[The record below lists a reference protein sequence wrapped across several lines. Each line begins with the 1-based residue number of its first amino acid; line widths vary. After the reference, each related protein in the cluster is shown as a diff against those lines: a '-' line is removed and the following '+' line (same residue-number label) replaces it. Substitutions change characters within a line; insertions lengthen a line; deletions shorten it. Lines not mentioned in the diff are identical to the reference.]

1 MQSCLDKF
9 TLKNHVIV
17 ITGAAGLLGQMHTR
31 GVLDAGGIPVMLDI
45 DGYRLN
51 NAVNDLMAEYPGAN
65 IENFVC
71 SIIDKDRICE
81 ISSYLDCKYGRI
93 DGLINN
99 ACHNPT
105 MKESV
110 KGDGRFE
117 RMTYQE
123 WLDDSEIG
131 IFGSICCSQVFG
143 AYMAEH
149 KGGVILNIASDLGII
164 APNQNLYKVD
174 GLPENDQPKKPVTYS
189 TVKWGLIGLTKYLA
203 TYWADKNVRSN
214 ALAFGGVYNNQG
226 EPFLSRVKEQIPLGR
241 MANRDEYMGSIVYML
256 SEASSYMTGAVVSI
270 DGGRTAW

>member
-9 TLKNHVIV
+9 SLKNHVIV

-31 GVLDAGGIPVMLDI
+31 AVLDAGGIPVMLDI
-45 DGYRLN
+45 DECGLN
-51 NAVNDLMAEYPGAN
+51 KLLEVLMAEYPGTT
-65 IENFVC
+65 IENFAC
-71 SIIDKDRICE
+71 SIMDKGVLRK
-81 ISSYLDCKYGRI
+81 ISMYLDTKYGRI
-93 DGLINN
+93 NGLINN

-117 RMTYQE
+117 KMTYEE

-131 IFGSICCSQVFG
+131 IYGSICCSQVFG
-143 AYMAEH
+143 AYMSRH
-149 KGGVILNIASDLGII
+149 NGGVILNIASDLGII
-164 APNQNLYKVD
+164 APNQNLYRVE
-174 GLPENDQPKKPVTYS
+174 GVPEDEQPKKPVTYS

-214 ALAFGGVYNNQG
+214 ALALGGVFNNQG

-241 MANRDEYMGSIVYML
+241 MANKDEYMGSIIYML
-256 SEASSYMTGAVVSI
+256 SDASSYMTGAVVSI

>member
-9 TLKNHVIV
+9 SLKNHVIV

-31 GVLDAGGIPVMLDI
+31 AVLDAGGIPVMLDI
-45 DGYRLN
+45 DECGLN
-51 NAVNDLMAEYPGAN
+51 KLLEVLMAEYPGTT
-65 IENFVC
+65 IENFAC
-71 SIIDKDRICE
+71 SIMDKEVLRK
-81 ISSYLDCKYGRI
+81 ISMYLDTKYGRI
-93 DGLINN
+93 NGLINN

-117 RMTYQE
+117 KMTYEE
-123 WLDDSEIG
+123 WLDDSEVG
-131 IFGSICCSQVFG
+131 IYGSICCSQVFG
-143 AYMAEH
+143 AYMSKH
-149 KGGVILNIASDLGII
+149 NGGVILNIASDLGII
-164 APNQNLYKVD
+164 APNQNLYRVE
-174 GLPENDQPKKPVTYS
+174 GVPEDEQPRKPVTYS

-214 ALAFGGVYNNQG
+214 ALALGGVFNNQG

-241 MANRDEYMGSIVYML
+241 MANKDEYMGSIIYML
-256 SEASSYMTGAVVSI
+256 SDASSYMTGAVVSI

>member
-1 MQSCLDKF
+1 MQSCLEKF
-9 TLKNHVIV
+9 SLNNHVIV

-31 GVLDAGGIPVMLDI
+31 AVLDAGGMPVMLDI
-45 DGYRLN
+45 DESRLKN
-51 NAVNDLMAEYPGAN
+51 VLVGLKAEYPGAN
-65 IENFVC
+65 IEGFVC
-71 SIIDKDRICE
+71 SITDKDDLTEICE
-81 ISSYLDCKYGRI
+81 QLNEKYGRI

-117 RMTYQE
+117 KMTYQE

-131 IFGSICCSQVFG
+131 IYGSICCSQVFG
-143 AYMAEH
+143 GYMAKH
-149 KGGVILNIASDLGII
+149 GGGVILNIASDLGII
-164 APNQNLYKVD
+164 APNQ
-174 GLPENDQPKKPVTYS
+174 QPKKPVTDS
-189 TVKWGLIGLTKYLA
+189 TIKWGLLGLTKYLA

-241 MANRDEYMGSIVYML
+241 MANKDEYMGSIVYML
-256 SEASSYMTGAVVSI
+256 SDASSYMTGAVVSI